1 MPIGADRPNAYVMGR
16 DRCRCAATGMNEN
29 ERTNEMS
36 DSITYVDGRWQEGNV
51 PLFGSMDHATWLSS
65 VVFDGARAFDGL
77 TPDLDLHCQRAIAS
91 AKEMGL
97 APPVGAEEIEAL
109 AREGVKKFSEGA
121 ALYIRPMFFGKDGF
135 LVPEPESTKFALVI
149 EVMEMPTTTGF
160 SACLSPFR
168 RPAPDTAPTAA
179 KASCLYP
186 NVARMVRDA
195 TARGFDNAVVLD
207 LLGNVAEFAT
217 ANLFIVKDGIAHTPV
232 PNGTFLN
239 GITRQRTIQLLRD
252 DGVEVIERTIGYD
265 ELAGADELFSTANYS
280 KLMPCIKL
288 DDRDLNAGP
297 MFERARTLYLDFAAE
312 PTK

>member
-1 MPIGADRPNAYVMGR
+1 
-16 DRCRCAATGMNEN
+16 MNGN

-36 DSITYVDGRWQEGNV
+36 DSITFVDGSWQEGNV
-51 PLFGSMDHATWLSS
+51 PLFGSLDHATWLSS

-77 TPDLDLHCQRAIAS
+77 IPDLDLHCQRAIAS
-91 AKEMGL
+91 AETMGL

-109 AREGVKKFSEGA
+109 AREGVKKFPEGA

-135 LVPEPESTKFALVI
+135 LVPDPESTKFALVI
-149 EVMEMPTTTGF
+149 EIMEMPTTTGF

-239 GITRQRTIQLLRD
+239 GITRQRIIKLLGEAGIEVQERRLTFEEVRD
-252 DGVEVIERTIGYD
+252 
-265 ELAGADELFSTANYS
+265 ADEVFSSGNYAKVSPANRIEDRNLQPGPVAKKAKELYMEFARSTA
-280 KLMPCIKL
+280 K
-288 DDRDLNAGP
+288 
-297 MFERARTLYLDFAAE
+297 
-312 PTK
+312 